1 MLKRKHT
8 WTVCEVR
15 LAEDPR
21 CIVHRSGN
29 KISIENGDCAK
40 FLEHKRLL
48 ESRPQDHRRH
58 VEARKKKTLALMEGS
73 PVKET
78 QKREISS

>member
-8 WTVCEVR
+8 RTVFEVR
-15 LAEDPR
+15 LAEDPK

-29 KISIENGDCAK
+29 KMSIENGDCAK

-48 ESRPQDHRRH
+48 ESRPQDHRGR
-58 VEARKKKTLALMEGS
+58 VEARKRIHWHWWRAVL
-73 PVKET
+73 
-78 QKREISS
+78 